1 MLVLT
6 FAAPTVSR
14 GVRLLMIEQSTNSEC
29 FAERRGRIESSAIF
43 PQRHVRAPE
52 CRQIGFEKCRDA
64 TDKCQPL
71 RPLGKSCPSRFE
83 WPCVGALDPLPE
95 LVQCGEAMRRLVA
108 CDDAGVDSTNRGTDD
123 PIGLDPCFVQG
134 LIYTNL
140 VGPQGLHRPEGRVPP
155 VHSPFCEIH

>member
-1 MLVLT
+1 MQGCHRQVST
-6 FAAPTVSR
+6 TPTTR
-14 GVRLLMIEQSTNSEC
+14 
-29 FAERRGRIESSAIF
+29 
-43 PQRHVRAPE
+43 
-52 CRQIGFEKCRDA
+52 
-64 TDKCQPL
+64 
-71 RPLGKSCPSRFE
+71 KSCPSRFE

-140 VGPQGLHRPEGRVPP
+140 VGPQGSTALKDEYHLSIRLSAKFIDRLNLGFGHVTHRNLHKAETACSVVRLIWPTLL
-155 VHSPFCEIH
+155 I